1 METCGFPR
9 QLAPVYLLRQPHL
22 SRHIHYDETNMNPVA
37 LCESRKV
44 GIEGCSLVNQ
54 HLAIIVRAPRN
65 SQVVVCAIRLR
76 LQDRACVCL
85 LSSRVESRIEDLR
98 SRCLHREGLLHRYP
112 PYITTV
118 LFEKLMEENIQ
129 WLYDAW
135 RKVEEL
141 ETTTGMLPRGWE
153 SHRITEKQNVISDKF
168 LRLLHEA
175 NVELLLAKS
184 VLTFAGQLGTFC
196 LKTLDLVE
204 DLREGL
210 GLPPLREGDR
220 VMMEDQNKHTQE
232 LYQHC
237 SEKFA
242 ELLSRVQS
250 QINVVSNGKNFQI
263 RNILILTGT
272 DF

>member
-1 METCGFPR
+1 
-9 QLAPVYLLRQPHL
+9 
-22 SRHIHYDETNMNPVA
+22 
-37 LCESRKV
+37 
-44 GIEGCSLVNQ
+44 
-54 HLAIIVRAPRN
+54 
-65 SQVVVCAIRLR
+65 
-76 LQDRACVCL
+76 
-85 LSSRVESRIEDLR
+85 
-98 SRCLHREGLLHRYP
+98 
-112 PYITTV
+112 
-118 LFEKLMEENIQ
+118 MEENIQ

-153 SHRITEKQNVISDKF
+153 NHRITEKPNVISDEF

-196 LKTLDLVE
+196 LETLNLVE
-204 DLREGL
+204 SLREGL

-242 ELLSRVQS
+242 ELLSRNQS
-250 QINVVSNGKNFQI
+250 QINVVSNGKNFQT

-272 DF
+272 DS